1 MKRFAAEKEVTDMMI
16 AVWTAVMIFCLIVE
30 LGTAALVS
38 IWFMPGAIVSLIL
51 AIADVPVTAQVIVFV
66 VLSAL
71 LLILSRTVFNKY
83 MKKSKFIPTNTDRLP
98 GMEAVVTEEIPE
110 EPGLGEVKVDGKH
123 WSAKMLDGSK
133 AEKGEIL
140 LVDHIESTK
149 LICVRK
155 DAK

>member
-1 MKRFAAEKEVTDMMI
+1 MMI
-16 AVWTAVMIFCLIVE
+16 AVWTAVMIFCIFIE
-30 LGTAALVS
+30 AASAALIT
-38 IWFMPGAIVSLIL
+38 IWFMPGAAVSLIL
-51 AIADVPVTAQVIVFV
+51 AIVNVPETVQVIVFV

-71 LLILSRTVFNKY
+71 LLILSRTVFNKF
-83 MKKSKFIPTNTDRLP
+83 MKKGDFVPTNSDRLP

-123 WSAKMLDGSK
+123 WSAKMLDGTNAK
-133 AEKGEIL
+133 KGEIL
-140 LVDHIESTK
+140 IVDHVESTK